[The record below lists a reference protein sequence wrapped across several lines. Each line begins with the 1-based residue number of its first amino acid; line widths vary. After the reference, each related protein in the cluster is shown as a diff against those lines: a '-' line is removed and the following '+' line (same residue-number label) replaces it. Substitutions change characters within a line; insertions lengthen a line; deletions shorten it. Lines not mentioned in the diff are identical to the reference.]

1 MTGRSARLSAAEVH
15 AIRRAAQR
23 QLTRWA
29 KLGRDADADRL
40 STELRQALQTLRMFR
55 EGCELHP
62 IGDREQGRGCDG
74 DGA

>member
-1 MTGRSARLSAAEVH
+1 MTSRAPHLSAAEIR

-29 KLGRDADADRL
+29 KLELDADAERR

-55 EGCELHP
+55 DGCELHP
-62 IGDREQGRGCDG
+62 IGDREHGRGLP
-74 DGA
+74 